1 MVIVDS
7 NDKLEHLNKLID
19 EHDCLAEIIPSDY
32 FNHPCAN
39 SISLVMIQVKEEIW
53 VVSYN
58 HPDLEFFGEVE
69 FHFLN
74 KKYVVD
80 SKNFYHYFDEP
91 NVMDVNL
98 IAYLSG
104 LSLIEWRNHVTNTH
118 EQMYRQY
125 RDVKNCNHLIPLSK
139 HLERVENLFEDVS
152 RMLGQANF
160 NKKCYDWYNGRAIK
174 TYSDLEKSGI
184 TTNNKYLQHFPETTN
199 RPTNGLVYSEYN
211 LYTSTGR
218 PSNRY
223 GGVNFAA
230 LKKEDGTRESF
241 TSRYEKG
248 SLVSYD
254 YDAYHIRLI
263 GEQVGYDFKNGSI
276 HEELGKFYFNKSSL
290 TKKEYEESKKKSFQ
304 LLYGGIDKE
313 YLGHEFFKR
322 VDGFVQEMWK
332 EYKKGVVEHPVSH
345 FEIKNLENPNPQK
358 VFNYWIQHTETTRNT
373 EIIRGVLDYL
383 ANKKTKLIMYTYD
396 SFLLDF
402 DMNEGVELLKGVKE
416 VLEQG
421 NYPTK
426 VMVGKDYSEEVNI
439 TNKLLG

>member
-1 MVIVDS
+1 MGCFVQSSRFRV
-7 NDKLEHLNKLID
+7 
-19 EHDCLAEIIPSDY
+19 
-32 FNHPCAN
+32 
-39 SISLVMIQVKEEIW
+39 
-53 VVSYN
+53 
-58 HPDLEFFGEVE
+58 FGEVK
-69 FHFLN
+69 FCFLN

-139 HLERVENLFEDVS
+139 HLERVENLFEDVG
-152 RMLGQANF
+152 RMLGQAKF
-160 NKKCYDWYNGRAIK
+160 NKECYEWYNLKAIK
-174 TYSDLEKSGI
+174 TYSDLEKPGI
-184 TTNNKYLQHFPETTN
+184 MTNGKYLEHFPDTTN
-199 RPTNGLVYSEYN
+199 RPIKGLVYSEYN

-276 HEELGKFYFNKSSL
+276 HEELGKFYFNKKNYQ
-290 TKKEYEESKKKSFQ
+290 KKNMKNQRRKVSNY
-304 LLYGGIDKE
+304 Y
-313 YLGHEFFKR
+313 
-322 VDGFVQEMWK
+322 M
-332 EYKKGVVEHPVSH
+332 VVL
-345 FEIKNLENPNPQK
+345 IKN
-358 VFNYWIQHTETTRNT
+358 T
-373 EIIRGVLDYL
+373 
-383 ANKKTKLIMYTYD
+383 
-396 SFLLDF
+396 
-402 DMNEGVELLKGVKE
+402 
-416 VLEQG
+416 
-421 NYPTK
+421 
-426 VMVGKDYSEEVNI
+426 
-439 TNKLLG
+439 